1 MADPCDEE
9 IARLVR
15 QLAASQ
21 TAARRLGMLLAADLI
36 AAATMDIA
44 IEWTG
49 GRGALSDPS
58 RRLDQLLRM
67 RIASAFEDSGAVV
80 PIINPKGGRH
90 DDREG

>member
-1 MADPCDEE
+1 MADPHDDE

-58 RRLDQLLRM
+58 RRLDQILRM
-67 RIASAFEDSGAVV
+67 RIASAFVDSDEVV
-80 PIINPKGGRH
+80 PIISPKG
-90 DDREG
+90 REK

>member
-1 MADPCDEE
+1 MADPHDDE

-21 TAARRLGMLLAADLI
+21 TTARRLGMLLAADLI

-49 GRGALSDPS
+49 GRGTLSDPS
-58 RRLDQLLRM
+58 RRLDQILRM
-67 RIASAFEDSGAVV
+67 RIASAFADSDAVV
-80 PIINPKGGRH
+80 PIISPEGR
-90 DDREG
+90 ET